1 MSDLEEIRLAVRR
14 FAAER
19 EWQPY
24 HTPKNLAMAL
34 AGEAGEL
41 VSLFQW
47 LSEAES
53 RAMPA
58 ARLADAADEIADV
71 QMYLVALADQLGI
84 DIAAAVAGKMEKNA
98 RKYPA
103 DRFRGSARKYDDPPD
118 MS

>member
-1 MSDLEEIRLAVRR
+1 MSDLEQIRLAVRR
-14 FAAER
+14 FAGVR
-19 EWQPY
+19 GWQPI
-24 HTPKNLAMAL
+24 HSPKNLAMAL

-53 RAMPA
+53 RGMPPE
-58 ARLADAADEIADV
+58 RLAEAADEIADV

-84 DIAAAVAGKMEKNA
+84 DIADAVAGKMVKNA

-103 DRFRGSARKYDDPPD
+103 DRFRGSARKYNDPL
-118 MS
+118 